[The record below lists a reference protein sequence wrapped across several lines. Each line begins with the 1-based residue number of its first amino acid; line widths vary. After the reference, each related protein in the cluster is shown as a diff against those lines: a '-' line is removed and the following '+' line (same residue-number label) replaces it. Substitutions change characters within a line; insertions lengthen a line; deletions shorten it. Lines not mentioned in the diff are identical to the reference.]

1 MKAKNGKTKTVGKL
15 PFVLLN
21 VAMTADGKIA
31 TANRAVSSFGSLYDK
46 DHLMELR
53 ATTDAVMSG
62 ARTADLN
69 DITLGPG
76 SAKYRRAR
84 LRHGLAEYNLRIIVS
99 GLGTINPRA
108 EIFKHRFSPLIV
120 LVTERAGERRIKM
133 LRKVADEVRVCG
145 KNEIDFRGTL
155 HWLREKWK
163 VKRLVCEGGGAI
175 NDALFRAN
183 VVNEIHVTVTPHIFG
198 GRLAP
203 TLADGAGAGSLSLAT
218 NLKLKSARWR
228 GQEMFLVYRVSK

>member
-1 MKAKNGKTKTVGKL
+1 VTCRLLKRPHRKASEATAVKAKNGKTKTVGKL

-108 EIFKHRFSPLIV
+108 EIFKRRCIGCAKSGRSNAWSVRAAAPSMTHFS
-120 LVTERAGERRIKM
+120 
-133 LRKVADEVRVCG
+133 
-145 KNEIDFRGTL
+145 
-155 HWLREKWK
+155 
-163 VKRLVCEGGGAI
+163 
-175 NDALFRAN
+175 
-183 VVNEIHVTVTPHIFG
+183 
-198 GRLAP
+198 
-203 TLADGAGAGSLSLAT
+203 
-218 NLKLKSARWR
+218 
-228 GQEMFLVYRVSK
+228 GQMW